1 MSTLD
6 MEWIWT
12 KCHML
17 SSCSISLLKLT
28 FTVSQS
34 WTAGGWWI
42 ETSLKPRVNRTL
54 KRVQFRSF
62 MNVLCVQFVNWT
74 IWQNQLTQQ
83 ADLRGRA
90 RNEIHECEEGD
101 QKIRNPESGVWNPES
116 GIIEIENEDGKTS
129 LQQCVMNKYQFSISP
144 AEKLLL
150 TLIEYWAICLMI
162 GHPPFR
168 GIDWS
173 VRAFA
178 SMRAVPPFIFEST
191 SSDQFS
197 NASSE
202 HFRNYKWRATSTS
215 LVSDPSILGRSL
227 VNSLMLFRAYLWLKL
242 ANFHCLLF
250 WLSFITIGFR

>member
-90 RNEIHECEEGD
+90 RNAIHDGEEGD
-101 QKIRNPESGVWNPES
+101 PKIRNPESGVWNPES
-116 GIIEIENEDGKTS
+116 GIIEIENEDRKTS
-129 LQQCVMNKYQFSISP
+129 LQQCVMNKYQFSIFP
-144 AEKLLL
+144 APK
-150 TLIEYWAICLMI
+150 
-162 GHPPFR
+162 
-168 GIDWS
+168 
-173 VRAFA
+173 
-178 SMRAVPPFIFEST
+178 
-191 SSDQFS
+191 
-197 NASSE
+197 
-202 HFRNYKWRATSTS
+202 NY
-215 LVSDPSILGRSL
+215 
-227 VNSLMLFRAYLWLKL
+227 Y
-242 ANFHCLLF
+242 
-250 WLSFITIGFR
+250 